1 MSKSSVQRSGRKAVL
16 FVALLVNVFNVG
28 VCQAQSPSEAQS
40 SSQASSPSK
49 DPLVPLPSILDFTA
63 GGGWGF
69 ALGLSVEGENAYDGS
84 DEYEVGVEP
93 AGAVQYRLD
102 NSIFFWE
109 GTRLGVRG
117 LASERL
123 LLEGGARYEAGLDPD
138 DSDDGRL
145 DGIEKRDSHVV
156 GFLEARYALDDNWRN
171 WVGALTLAGESDF
184 GLLGVLAA
192 GHRFGDS
199 TDGSGAEVY
208 AFSTFGNGHFINKD
222 FGVPASDAQTSGLA
236 ETDLSGGYRSTGIQG
251 IYRHIFSEH
260 FQLIASS
267 GVELYSG
274 AIGESPIARQDFEVE
289 VSLTA
294 LYTF

>member
-1 MSKSSVQRSGRKAVL
+1 MKTWELEGVCMSKSSFRRLGRIIVMS
-16 FVALLVNVFNVG
+16 VG
-28 VCQAQSPSEAQS
+28 LSVSIVSTAMCQGQP
-40 SSQASSPSK
+40 PSK
-49 DPLVPLPSILDFTA
+49 DPIVPLPSVFDFTQ

-69 ALGLSVEGENAYDGS
+69 AIGLSVEGESAYDGS

-93 AGAVQYRLD
+93 AGAVQYRVD
-102 NSIFFWE
+102 DSIFFWE
-109 GTRLGVRG
+109 GTKLGVRG

-123 LLEGGARYEAGLDPD
+123 LVEGGARYEAGLDPD
-138 DSDDGRL
+138 DSEDGRL
-145 DGIEKRDSHVV
+145 DGIEKRDSHIV

-171 WVGALTLAGESDF
+171 WLGALTLAGESDF

-199 TDGSGAEVY
+199 KDGSGPEVY

-222 FGVPASDAQTSGLA
+222 FGVPASDAQTSGME

-251 IYRHIFSEH
+251 IYRHIFNED
-260 FQLIASS
+260 FQLIFSS
-267 GVELYSG
+267 GVEFYSG
-274 AIGESPIARQDFEVE
+274 AINDSPIARQDFEIE
-289 VSLTA
+289 STLTA

>member
-1 MSKSSVQRSGRKAVL
+1 MSVGLSVSIVSTAM
-16 FVALLVNVFNVG
+16 
-28 VCQAQSPSEAQS
+28 CQGQP
-40 SSQASSPSK
+40 PSK
-49 DPLVPLPSILDFTA
+49 DPIVPLPSVFDFTQ

-69 ALGLSVEGENAYDGS
+69 AIGLSVEGESAYDGS

-93 AGAVQYRLD
+93 AGAVQYRVD
-102 NSIFFWE
+102 DSIFFWE
-109 GTRLGVRG
+109 GTKLGVRG

-123 LLEGGARYEAGLDPD
+123 LVEGGARYEAGLDPD
-138 DSDDGRL
+138 DSEDGRL
-145 DGIEKRDSHVV
+145 DGIEKRDSHIV

-171 WVGALTLAGESDF
+171 WLGALTLAGESDF

-199 TDGSGAEVY
+199 KDGSGPEVY

-222 FGVPASDAQTSGLA
+222 FGVPASDAQTSGME

-251 IYRHIFSEH
+251 IYRHIFNED
-260 FQLIASS
+260 FQLIFSS
-267 GVELYSG
+267 GVEFYSG
-274 AIGESPIARQDFEVE
+274 AINDSPIARQDFEIE
-289 VSLTA
+289 STLTA